1 MIEGFCLVN
10 ECVGHLMSFFRFVGQ
25 HLPPEIWQY
34 FVRIFRN
41 VFNNCRM
48 KNNEYLLC
56 CHRSYKMQLEIIQD
70 WGWWYLCK
78 SNQKTKS
85 SNKRINQRI
94 FQQQQ
99 EDKRNEKK
107 ISCVLLGKVIEQ
119 LSQNRQQIDPFFKL
133 SKSEIFTRKFR
144 LDLFLF
150 FFSWTLADNLCP
162 QIVLWLG
169 LFEKIRLHLFLF
181 RF

>member
-1 MIEGFCLVN
+1 MVEGFCLVN

-34 FVRIFRN
+34 FVRIFPN

-48 KNNEYLLC
+48 KNNEYFLC

-99 EDKRNEKK
+99 KTKETKRKYLVSFWAKWSNNWAKTD
-107 ISCVLLGKVIEQ
+107 S
-119 LSQNRQQIDPFFKL
+119 KL
-133 SKSEIFTRKFR
+133 T
-144 LDLFLF
+144 LFLSYPNRKSLPGNF
-150 FFSWTLADNLCP
+150 D
-162 QIVLWLG
+162 
-169 LFEKIRLHLFLF
+169 
-181 RF
+181 